1 MVGVEKLVDKMK
13 RQPNNIKFSEA
24 EKVLTAY
31 GYELDRVKGSHHIF
45 KSSAT
50 GEIWPLPRQQPLKP
64 YLIREL
70 LKRIGEE

>member
-1 MVGVEKLVDKMK
+1 MAGVEELIEKMK

-24 EKVLTAY
+24 EKVLKAY
-31 GYELDRVKGSHHIF
+31 GYKLSRVKGSYHIF
-45 KSSAT
+45 KNSRT
-50 GEIWPLPRQQPLKP
+50 GDRWPLPYQKPLKP